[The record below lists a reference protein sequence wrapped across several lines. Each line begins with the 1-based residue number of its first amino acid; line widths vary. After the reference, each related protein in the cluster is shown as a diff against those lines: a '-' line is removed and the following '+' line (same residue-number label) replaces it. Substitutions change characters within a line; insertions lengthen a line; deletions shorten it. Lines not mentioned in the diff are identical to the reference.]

1 MKVYA
6 LVDLKGR
13 DIVSIFQSVSDE
25 AAERSFLKLLTDG
38 MPIVSDFPE
47 DFAVFYVADLSVDHG
62 SLYVCC
68 TNEEFGSSGFQV
80 PEAIKRGSDYD
91 RRFLRMV
98 AEDRGTIVDKKYVK
112 NSDKTVDREDTSND
126 AVV

>member
-47 DFAVFYVADLSVDHG
+47 DFAIFPVGELTVENAALKVAAMGNENLSAAGFKVDT
-62 SLYVCC
+62 YTVV
-68 TNEEFGSSGFQV
+68 EPV
-80 PEAIKRGSDYD
+80 KRGSDYD
-91 RRFLRMV
+91 RRYLRMV
-98 AEDRGTIVDKKYVK
+98 AEDRGKVLPVQLNAATDEEKK
-112 NSDKTVDREDTSND
+112 DG
-126 AVV
+126 

>member
-6 LVDLKGR
+6 LVDLKGHG
-13 DIVSIFQSVSDE
+13 IVSIFQSVSDE

-47 DFAVFYVADLSVDHG
+47 DFAIFPVCELMVQNSALQVAFKVDG
-62 SLYVCC
+62 YTVSD
-68 TNEEFGSSGFQV
+68 
-80 PEAIKRGSDYD
+80 PIKRGSDYD

-98 AEDRGTIVDKKYVK
+98 AEDRGTIVNKNVVKDSEKPIDKEVA
-112 NSDKTVDREDTSND
+112 SND
-126 AVV
+126 

>member
-38 MPIVSDFPE
+38 MPMISDFPE

-62 SLYVCC
+62 SLDVFCD
-68 TNEEFGSSGFQV
+68 NEDYGSPGFQV
-80 PEAIKRGSDYD
+80 PEPVKRGSDFD
-91 RRFLRMV
+91 RRYLRMV
-98 AEDRGTIVDKKYVK
+98 AEDRGIIKEESKEDKK
-112 NSDKTVDREDTSND
+112 N
-126 AVV
+126 A